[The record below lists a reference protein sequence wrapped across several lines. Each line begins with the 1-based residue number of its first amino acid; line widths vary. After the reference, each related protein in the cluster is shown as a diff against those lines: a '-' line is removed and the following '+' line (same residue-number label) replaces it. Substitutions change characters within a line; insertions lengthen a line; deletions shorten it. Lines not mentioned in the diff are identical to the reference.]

1 MKDINT
7 ELKNKIK
14 TIPPLPGI
22 YKMIDVRG
30 QVIYVGKSKC
40 LKKRVQSYFVKD
52 HKWEKIKK
60 LVSRIH
66 DIDYTVTDT
75 HLEARLL
82 ECELIKTLKPFFN
95 FQMKNDRRYVYLQL
109 KNNYPHSALAIVNER
124 TDNAYGPFRS
134 RNLLDELIGLLKNI
148 YPISFDGSRYI
159 FEYHIF
165 PVVMDRDT
173 YFANLKIL
181 MELLDDEGKMSLFIS
196 QAEEKMNKAAED
208 YRYELACIYRD
219 IINGL
224 KYIRHGINGYKE
236 IFSKRLVLKIP
247 TVDGIKLFYV
257 NKGNILLSEKYN
269 GSSLPDHYLKDF
281 IDKGNAVLKDFIDKG
296 ISVSENF
303 IDKRNAISRGIPAS
317 DDETTVDKATLD
329 YRDILYSEINSLSED
344 MILLQD

>member
-14 TIPPLPGI
+14 TIPLLPGI
-22 YKMIDVRG
+22 YKMIDARG
-30 QVIYVGKSKC
+30 RVIYVGKSKC
-40 LKKRVQSYFVKD
+40 LRKRVQSYFVKD
-52 HKWEKIKK
+52 HKWEKIKN

-95 FQMKNDRRYVYLQL
+95 SRMKNDRRYVYLQL

-124 TDNAYGPFRS
+124 TANAYGPFRS
-134 RNLLDELIGLLKNI
+134 RNLLDGLIGLLRNI

-181 MELLDDEGKMSLFIS
+181 TELLDNEDKMSLFIS
-196 QAEEKMNKAAED
+196 QAEEEMKKAAEA
-208 YRYELACIYRD
+208 YRFELAGIYRD

-247 TVDGIKLFYV
+247 TADGIKLFYV
-257 NKGNILLSEKYN
+257 NKGNILLSEKYK
-269 GSSLPDHYLKDF
+269 GSSLPDQCLKDFIAKGDALLKDF
-281 IDKGNAVLKDFIDKG
+281 IDI
-296 ISVSENF
+296 E
-303 IDKRNAISRGIPAS
+303 IPAS
-317 DDETTVDKATLD
+317 DDDKAAYKATLD

-344 MILLQD
+344 MILSQE